1 MKTRVPFSES
11 YVRFVGIAVYLFS
24 YYEWQIIYIVD
35 ELAPGFV
42 REYSR
47 QKTLTSRAVHDRFDA
62 VLSHSGAR
70 NAGLHKS
77 LACCRE
83 TFDSLI
89 ARRNALIHAH
99 PITDPVEGQILHYQ
113 TKPSKPISDMRWE
126 PDQIRGFIVDVDEA
140 ACEANALFY
149 RLKGASGAK
158 SPTCADEQGS
168 PR

>member
-11 YVRFVGIAVYLFS
+11 YAKLVGIAVYLFS
-24 YYEWQIIYIVD
+24 YYEWQIIYIID

-47 QKTLTSRAVHDRFDA
+47 EKPMSSGAVQQRFA
-62 VLSHSGAR
+62 KVLSHGADQSAR
-70 NAGLHKS
+70 RHES

-83 TFDSLI
+83 SFGSLI

-99 PITDPVEGQILHYQ
+99 PITDPVEGQILYYQ
-113 TKPSKPISDMRWE
+113 TKPSKPVSDMRWE
-126 PDQIRGFIVDVDEA
+126 PDQIRTFIADVDEA

-149 RLKGASGAK
+149 QLKRECGRK
-158 SPTCADEQGS
+158 
-168 PR
+168 

>member
-11 YVRFVGIAVYLFS
+11 YVRLVGTAVYLFS

-42 REYSR
+42 QEYSR
-47 QKTLTSRAVHDRFDA
+47 QNTLTSRAVQKRFNA
-62 VLSHSGAR
+62 ALGHCGVR
-70 NAGLHKS
+70 NAELHSS
-77 LACCRE
+77 LAACR
-83 TFDSLI
+83 DSFSKLI

-126 PDQIRGFIVDVDEA
+126 PDEIRAFIKDVDEA

-149 RLKGASGAK
+149 HLTGASGAK
-158 SPTCADEQGS
+158 
-168 PR
+168 